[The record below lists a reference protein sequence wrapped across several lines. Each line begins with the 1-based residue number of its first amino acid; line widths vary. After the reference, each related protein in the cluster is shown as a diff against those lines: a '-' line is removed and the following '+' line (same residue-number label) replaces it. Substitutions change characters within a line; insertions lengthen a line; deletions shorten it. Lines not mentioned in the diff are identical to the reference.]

1 MNDDLSDIETR
12 LRATYRA
19 VAATTALDVENPGDV
34 ALPPG
39 PRRAPRLVAALAT
52 LGVVTT
58 VILTQWNGP
67 PVTTQVA
74 TQPSR
79 TDAVGATSTT
89 AEGAVEP
96 TCGSQLPRPLDLPDG
111 YQGPQRV
118 ASSDPGQLILEWTSA
133 TGSIVARWPPDQQFQ
148 QLMGQPASTPD
159 GQPSVGGSGT
169 FEGRQTLNGGYRR
182 TSVFTLRNVASECRG
197 IQIDV
202 EDRDA
207 AQVDDGIAWL
217 SNRGLFISTVPL
229 VVASEARSGAPAAV
243 ACNAPA
249 GVAEPPN
256 RGGRVGPGPAFA
268 APADALKAFVD
279 ADSPLSR
286 NGYLELRLPD
296 GSIAYAKEQEE
307 RPGSYV
313 TVVHVVPTGAGW
325 SVDRWEASGC

>member
-1 MNDDLSDIETR
+1 MNDDLSDVETR

-19 VAATTALDVENPGDV
+19 VAATTVLDVDDPDV

-39 PRRAPRLVAALAT
+39 PRRAPRLVAGLVT
-52 LGVVTT
+52 LGVVAT
-58 VILTQWNGP
+58 VVLTQRNGP

-74 TQPSR
+74 TQPSK
-79 TDAVGATSTT
+79 TDAVGATDTT
-89 AEGAVEP
+89 VEGAVEP

-118 ASSDPGQLILEWTSA
+118 PSSPGQLVLEWTSA
-133 TGSIVARWPPDQQFQ
+133 TGSIVARWPPDPQFQ

-159 GQPSVGGSGT
+159 GQPSVGSSGT
-169 FEGRQTLNGGYRR
+169 FEGRPTQNGRYRR
-182 TSVFTLRNVASECRG
+182 TSVFTLRNVVSECRA

-207 AQVDDGIAWL
+207 AAVEDGIARP

-229 VVASEARSGAPAAV
+229 VVAAEARSGAPTAV

-279 ADSPLSR
+279 ADSSLSR

-296 GSIAYAKEQEE
+296 GSIAYAKEQPEQ
-307 RPGSYV
+307 PGSYV
-313 TVVHVVPTGAGW
+313 TIVHVVRTGAGW